1 MLIQF
6 KNVTVIRDERSVLQ
20 ELACDLSEHR
30 IGILGSNGSGKS
42 TLLRLIN
49 GLTLAGTGQVIL
61 DGLENPDNQLVLPVV
76 GEDID
81 LGLRRLIAD
90 RSARAQAVRDALSMV
105 ACEHLIDRVVHT
117 LSGGEK
123 QLVALAAVLAT
134 SPEIILFDEPTTQL
148 DLKNARRFARMLA
161 ELPQPCVVVSHDLA
175 LMQTMDRV
183 LVIDQALHMTQTNQ
197 AAEKSWLERQRAG
210 VIILLFSAGLIT
222 KKLWQSARSFLGLIV
237 MIFVYSAWLQ
247 GWELASVTGLR
258 MLSLLLLALALSWT
272 TPVSALMGVVQTCL
286 KPLDRLGWVNSATI
300 SLTFGLTL
308 RMIPELSLQWREI
321 REAQMA
327 RGLDRHVLICVRKIS
342 QTQLM
347 SGK

>member
-61 DGLENPDNQLVLPVV
+61 DGLEVSRHLSEIRRKVGFIFQNPDNQLVLPVV

-183 LVIDQALHMTQTNQ
+183 LVIDQGRVIQDG
-197 AAEKSWLERQRAG
+197 RAMDS
-210 VIILLFSAGLIT
+210 V
-222 KKLWQSARSFLGLIV
+222 
-237 MIFVYSAWLQ
+237 AWYQ
-247 GWELASVTGLR
+247 EHCT
-258 MLSLLLLALALSWT
+258 
-272 TPVSALMGVVQTCL
+272 
-286 KPLDRLGWVNSATI
+286 
-300 SLTFGLTL
+300 
-308 RMIPELSLQWREI
+308 
-321 REAQMA
+321 
-327 RGLDRHVLICVRKIS
+327 
-342 QTQLM
+342 
-347 SGK
+347 